1 MQPTTT
7 VSQHQVITRILT
19 LFEQLPPD
27 AAVTV
32 HEIFELL
39 AAQTASRLSAESGHS
54 LPIYPTR
61 TSSAN
66 VVLNLA
72 EACQIQYE
80 GDSFLDT
87 ESVLDED

>member
-1 MQPTTT
+1 MR
-7 VSQHQVITRILT
+7 SHTRLLT
-19 LFEQLPPD
+19 LFKQLPPD

-39 AAQTASRLSAESGHS
+39 ADQTASRLSAASGHS
-54 LPIYPTR
+54 PPIYPTR
-61 TSSAN
+61 ISSAD

-80 GDSFLDT
+80 G
-87 ESVLDED
+87 